1 MRDNIMEATRKRTAP
16 LEGIRRFAGTRRGAV
31 TIAAVSA
38 ALAGLMLLAFV
49 TQYKENV
56 QAGTLEQ
63 PALVADRL
71 IPKGTAGSVVAADG
85 LFRPTSVQRESL
97 ESGALTSAAMLQGK
111 VATRDVYPGEQLTA
125 DDFAA
130 SSDPLRSPLRGTQRA
145 MDVPI
150 DSAHGMVGGLRSGDK
165 VDVIAGFNAAGAST
179 GRGRPE
185 LRTLATDILVLKAPE
200 DAEKAKGNE
209 PEKLS
214 VRVTASQAAKVAF
227 AADNGKVW
235 FILRPPAGAKDSPPS
250 SVTLDSLLTG
260 APTIEVDR

>member
-1 MRDNIMEATRKRTAP
+1 MEATHKRTSP
-16 LEGIRRFAGTRRGAV
+16 LEGVRRFAGTRRGAV

-38 ALAGLMLLAFV
+38 ALAGMLLLAFV
-49 TQYKENV
+49 SQYKKDV
-56 QAGTLEQ
+56 QAGTVEQ

-71 IPKGTAGSVVAADG
+71 IPKGTAGSVVVSDG
-85 LFRPTSVQRESL
+85 LFKPASVQRETL
-97 ESGALTSAAMLQGK
+97 ESGALASASLLQGK
-111 VATRDVYPGEQLTA
+111 VATRDIYPGEQLTA
-125 DDFAA
+125 ADFEATA
-130 SSDPLRSPLRGTQRA
+130 DPLRSPLRGIQRA

-150 DSAHGMVGGLRSGDK
+150 DSAHGMVGELRAGDK

-200 DAEKAKGNE
+200 DSAKTQNGNAS
-209 PEKLS
+209 EKLS
-214 VRVTASQAAKVAF
+214 VRLTSRQAAQVAF

-235 FILRPPAGAKDSPPS
+235 FILRPPAGAKDQAPA
-250 SVTLDSLLTG
+250 SVTLDSLLAG

>member
-1 MRDNIMEATRKRTAP
+1 MEATQKRSSP
-16 LEGIRRFAGTRRGAV
+16 LERIRRFAGTRRGAV

-38 ALAGLMLLAFV
+38 VLAGMLLLAFV
-49 TQYKENV
+49 TQYKKDV

-71 IPKGTAGSVVAADG
+71 IPKGTAGSVVVSDG
-85 LFRPTSVQRESL
+85 LFQPASVQRESL
-97 ESGALTSAAMLQGK
+97 ESGALTSAAMLEGK

-125 DDFAA
+125 ADFAA
-130 SSDPLRSPLRGTQRA
+130 SADPLRSPLRGVQRA
-145 MDVPI
+145 MAVPI
-150 DSAHGMVGGLRSGDK
+150 DSAHGMVGELRAGDK
-165 VDVIAGFNAAGAST
+165 VDIIAGFNAAGAST

-185 LRTLATDILVLKAPE
+185 MRTLASDILVLKAPE
-200 DAEKAKGNE
+200 DSAKAPNGNVS
-209 PEKLS
+209 EKLS
-214 VRVTASQAAKVAF
+214 VRLAADQAAKVAF

-250 SVTLDSLLTG
+250 SVTLDALLTG